1 MKKQQWFITPIFAA
15 ILAVSF
21 MACDFLSGSNGN
33 NGTNPAAQHEAV
45 FDSCGGSG
53 VAGITNIENGA
64 KIAKPAPDPVY
75 AGYIFEG
82 WYQEILYIRLWDF
95 DADTVTADITLYAKW
110 REDGGGAQPHT
121 HDFGDW
127 AVTTAPSCTQAGE
140 EARAC
145 AADGTH
151 LETRPIP
158 ALGHDG
164 GAWITAVQP
173 ACISDGLKELR
184 CTVCGAVLN
193 TETIPALG
201 HDFSDWAVTTAPSC
215 TQAGEEA
222 RACAADGT
230 HLETR
235 PIPALGHDGGAWVTA
250 VQPACASDGLKELR
264 CTVCGAVLNTETIP
278 ALGHDF
284 GDWTVTTAPS
294 CTQAGEEAWACA
306 NNSTHLET
314 RPIPALGHD
323 GGAWITA
330 VQPACAS
337 DGLKELRC
345 TVCGAVLNTET
356 IPALGHDWE
365 WVVTTPAT
373 ETADGIERG
382 VCRRCGDTGGTRILY
397 ALGTAGLS
405 YTLIHDGT
413 AYSVSAG
420 SAKSGA
426 VFIPAYH
433 DGLPVTA
440 VGAGAFSG
448 CGGLTSVTI
457 ADGVT
462 AVGAGAFSDCV
473 NLTNAA
479 LPDSLTDIAF
489 DALLRCTSLEQ
500 ITMNRTVVDAFLN
513 RLCEYYL
520 GAPNLLTVNWDYLDN
535 YSPTVLGGYIM
546 GGNVLYVRKQ
556 VYYSI
561 YTFEVVLHEFRHFY
575 QYVAAFGFGATNFDS
590 MTVPPTQKEA
600 DEWRLNFQN
609 YIDSSNFAQYWNQPV
624 EADARAFAALF
635 TGIVRVYFTV
645 SAPLSYAAAALCG

>member
-173 ACISDGLKELR
+173 ACI
-184 CTVCGAVLN
+184 
-193 TETIPALG
+193 
-201 HDFSDWAVTTAPSC
+201 
-215 TQAGEEA
+215 
-222 RACAADGT
+222 
-230 HLETR
+230 
-235 PIPALGHDGGAWVTA
+235 
-250 VQPACASDGLKELR
+250 
-264 CTVCGAVLNTETIP
+264 
-278 ALGHDF
+278 
-284 GDWTVTTAPS
+284 
-294 CTQAGEEAWACA
+294 
-306 NNSTHLET
+306 
-314 RPIPALGHD
+314 
-323 GGAWITA
+323 
-330 VQPACAS
+330 S